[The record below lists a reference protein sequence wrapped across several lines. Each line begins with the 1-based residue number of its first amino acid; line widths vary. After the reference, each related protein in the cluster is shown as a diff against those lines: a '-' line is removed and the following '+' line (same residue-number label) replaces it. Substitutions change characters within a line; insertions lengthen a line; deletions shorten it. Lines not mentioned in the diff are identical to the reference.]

1 LIRLA
6 YTLVLWLALPWVL
19 LRLWWRGYAEPG
31 YRRHIAERFGSY
43 DIKRDRPVIWLHAVS
58 VGEVRAAEPLVRAL
72 AQRYPDHQILL
83 TQMTATGRAMAEQ
96 LFGGIARCYYL
107 PYDYPFA
114 VARFLDHFRPCIGIL
129 METEIWFNLIRA
141 CRRSGTPL
149 LLANAR
155 LSQKSARGYAMV
167 ASLAREALQGFSAI
181 AAQSAED
188 AARLESLGALKVEV
202 TGNLKFDIAV
212 PDDMRALGAVLRRR
226 FGASRPVFLAASTRD
241 GEEALLLKAL
251 AAHPV
256 AGLLTVIVPR
266 HPQRFEEVCTLLAA
280 AGHAVIRRSENKD
293 VPADCRFVVGDSMGE
308 MGAYFSACDVAFV
321 GGSLLPF
328 GGQNFIEACALG
340 VPVLLGPHTYN
351 FARASEDAFTAGAAV
366 AVADADRLVEALR
379 ELLADGARRNAMSG
393 AGRRFSAAHQGAAQ
407 NMLRICERLI
417 A

>member
-1 LIRLA
+1 
-6 YTLVLWLALPWVL
+6 
-19 LRLWWRGYAEPG
+19 
-31 YRRHIAERFGSY
+31 
-43 DIKRDRPVIWLHAVS
+43 
-58 VGEVRAAEPLVRAL
+58 
-72 AQRYPDHQILL
+72 
-83 TQMTATGRAMAEQ
+83 
-96 LFGGIARCYYL
+96 
-107 PYDYPFA
+107 
-114 VARFLDHFRPCIGIL
+114 
-129 METEIWFNLIRA
+129 
-141 CRRSGTPL
+141 
-149 LLANAR
+149 
-155 LSQKSARGYAMV
+155 
-167 ASLAREALQGFSAI
+167 
-181 AAQSAED
+181 
-188 AARLESLGALKVEV
+188 
-202 TGNLKFDIAV
+202 
-212 PDDMRALGAVLRRR
+212 MRALGAVLRRR

-256 AGLLTVIVPR
+256 AGLLTVVVPR
-266 HPQRFEEVCTLLAA
+266 HPQRFEEVRTLLAA